1 MIRALFNAA
10 TGMKA
15 QQLRIDVTSNNLAN
29 VNTTGFKRSRAE
41 FEDLLYQT
49 MRIPGAESSQQE
61 VVPNGLQV
69 GQGVRV
75 VGTARDLA
83 NGEAISTNVPTD
95 MMIRGAGFFPVVQP
109 DGELAFTR
117 DGSFRLNQEGQL
129 VNVDG
134 LPLQPA
140 IVVPQDTVQLTIDD
154 DGTVTAL
161 RPGRTNAD
169 VVGQI
174 QLARF
179 SNPGGLR
186 ALGGNLYAPTRSS
199 GDPQLLNPG
208 TDGAGNVTQGFL
220 EGSNVAVVNEMV
232 DLIVSQRAY
241 DMNSKVVQAA
251 DEMLK
256 SATGLR

>member
-49 MRIPGAESSQQE
+49 LRVPGAESSQGT

-69 GQGVRV
+69 GQGVRT

-83 NGEAISTNVPTD
+83 NGEALTTDVPTD
-95 MMIRGAGFFPVVQP
+95 IMIRGSGYFPISQP
-109 DGELAFTR
+109 DGEIAYTR
-117 DGSFRLNQEGQL
+117 DGSFRLNAEGQM

-134 LPLQPA
+134 FQLQPS
-140 IVVPQDTVQLTIDD
+140 IVVPQDTVELTIGD

-161 RPGRTNAD
+161 RPGRNEGE
-169 VVGQI
+169 VLGQI

-186 ALGGNLYAPTRSS
+186 ALGGNLFAPSKAS
-199 GDPQLLNPG
+199 GEAQLQSPG
-208 TDGAGNVTQGFL
+208 EEGTGRVTQGFL

-241 DMNSKVVQAA
+241 DMNSKVIQAA

-256 SATGLR
+256 SATALR

>member
-49 MRIPGAESSQQE
+49 MRVPGAESSQGA

-83 NGEAISTNVPTD
+83 NGEALSTNVPTD
-95 MMIRGAGFFPVVQP
+95 MMIRVTGYFPVIQA
-109 DGELAFTR
+109 DGELAYTR
-117 DGSFRLNQEGQL
+117 DGSFRLNADGQL

-134 LPLQPA
+134 LALEPS
-140 IVVPQDTVQLTIDD
+140 IVVPRDTVQLTIGD

-161 RPGRTNAD
+161 RPGKSEAD
-169 VVGQI
+169 TVGQI

-179 SNPGGLR
+179 ANPGGLR
-186 ALGGNLYAPTRSS
+186 ALGGNLFAPTKSS
-199 GDPQLLNPG
+199 GEAQLQNPG
-208 TDGAGNVTQGFL
+208 TDGTGRVTQGFL